1 MISFDN
7 VELYLIFGVAEGL
20 AFELGKRICP
30 DSHHIKQGVSSP
42 ESQSNIVIVMST
54 TKPGN
59 SPSLSN
65 PFRRIPF
72 PNSIYISK
80 SDWIGNLAWRNN
92 LTILFNLRFGLD
104 YWISIG
110 ICVLFNLWLLADLLI
125 HKPSLLR

>member
-30 DSHHIKQGVSSP
+30 DSHHIKQRVSSP

-54 TKPGN
+54 TKTRN

-80 SDWIGNLAWRNN
+80 SDWIGNLARRN
-92 LTILFNLRFGLD
+92 LTIFFNLRFGLD

-110 ICVLFNLWLLADLLI
+110 ICVFFNLFLLDDLLI
-125 HKPSLLR
+125 HNPSLLR